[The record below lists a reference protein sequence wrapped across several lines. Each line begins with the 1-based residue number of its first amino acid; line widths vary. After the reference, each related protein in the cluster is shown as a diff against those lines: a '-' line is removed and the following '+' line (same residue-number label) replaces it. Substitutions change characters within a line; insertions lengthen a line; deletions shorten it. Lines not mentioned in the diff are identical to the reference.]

1 MTSSS
6 SRAVGSRVRTC
17 SNRRTSSVGA
27 APPRTASS
35 KSIRAAPA
43 RSAGGQVPSSARS
56 APTGRWT
63 CACAVASARD
73 CSGPMGDSGPSSP
86 TSTVSGARG
95 TGVPSGVKPR
105 RPATTNRPGATA
117 CRRRGECGCAGR
129 PGEPAG
135 HREERVRARVVEN
148 EQLADRQAT
157 RAALGA
163 APDVDAR
170 AALGGGRVTLVDRQS
185 PRANR
190 HATRE
195 RRLRPGHRGDGLAA
209 PDQRTR
215 QTLDTQ
221 GRRRR

>member
-1 MTSSS
+1 MDL
-6 SRAVGSRVRTC
+6 RLRRGERQGLLRTDG
-17 SNRRTSSVGA
+17 RQRPVVAHLDGERGEGHGGA
-27 APPRTASS
+27 LGGE
-35 KSIRAAPA
+35 AAQT
-43 RSAGGQVPSSARS
+43 RDHE
-56 APTGRWT
+56 PTG
-63 CACAVASARD
+63 CD
-73 CSGPMGDSGPSSP
+73 
-86 TSTVSGARG
+86 
-95 TGVPSGVKPR
+95 GVQ
-105 RPATTNRPGATA
+105 TQ
-117 CRRRGECGCAGR
+117 GECGCAGR